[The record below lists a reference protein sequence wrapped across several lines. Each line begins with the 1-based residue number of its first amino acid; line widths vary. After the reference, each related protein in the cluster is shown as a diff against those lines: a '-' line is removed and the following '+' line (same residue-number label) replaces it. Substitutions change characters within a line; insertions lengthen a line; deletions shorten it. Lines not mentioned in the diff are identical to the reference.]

1 MKNFKRNLKFFLITA
16 AFATLIII
24 AFCKVFSMTSVSDK
38 DFKTYKT
45 GVEFFQKK
53 DYENAYYNFTNISH
67 NSKLYEIALLREANC
82 ADELKDVETAVKKY
96 HLFIE
101 RFPDSMFAA
110 KAYYALGQNYYR
122 QNELRKAEKIFTSL
136 KKNPI
141 DKEYAIAANYY
152 LGLINKEKHPDR
164 AKSFFITYLKESPN
178 GRFALNCINEITAL
192 KTELTGYENQIIGQ
206 AYFHNSYYTNAL
218 PYLNRA
224 EMRAVWHYLFRIYQN
239 AGQKE
244 KAQEIFS
251 NGYKNYSGAIDEKEL
266 YKTIESF
273 AKTSD
278 KTEKTG
284 WYKAL
289 EIAKENHS
297 KGEDFIMYRLSK
309 LVDEPL
315 REFFYKEIFR
325 KYPDGN
331 FASDALSNLFWIE
344 YTNRNYIEAAN
355 IGRMHIK
362 DYPNTI
368 AAPRINFWMGRIS
381 EIQGR
386 KNEAKGF
393 YQRILEKYPDDYY
406 AYRANKKLSILSGNS
421 PWKTRSYRHLPAH
434 APDIPFPLNH
444 TTMSDDNIALV
455 NLILKLDDYELLN
468 EVEKDNK
475 FVQSWLQYKEGNY
488 ATAAILARDALAE
501 TEEKPDFSD
510 SVYRLAYQLH
520 YPDLIN
526 KYSEKFDLDSYLV
539 TALIREESYFNPSAI
554 SSAGARGLMQIMPST
569 ATYIAAKENVPYYNK
584 QELLIP
590 EDNLNLGCAYL
601 KYAKNKLNNNDLL
614 AVASY
619 NGGPNAVKSWTNK
632 SNYNNLDEFI
642 ENIPY
647 EETKNYVKKV
657 YRTYWIYLN
666 MY

>member
-1 MKNFKRNLKFFLITA
+1 MKNLKRNLKFSLITA

-24 AFCKVFSMTSVSDK
+24 AFCKVYSMTSVTEK

-45 GVEFFQKK
+45 AVEFYQKK
-53 DYENAYYNFTNISH
+53 DYENAYFNFTNISR

-82 ADELKDVETAVKKY
+82 ADELKDTETAVKKY

-110 KAYYALGQNYYR
+110 KAYYSLGQNYFR
-122 QNELRKAEKIFTSL
+122 QNELKKAEKIFSAL
-136 KKNPI
+136 KKNSV

-164 AKSFFITYLKESPN
+164 AKNFFISYLKESPK
-178 GRFALNCINEITAL
+178 GRFALNCINELKAL
-192 KTELTGYENQIIGQ
+192 NLELSDYENNCIGR
-206 AYFHNSYYTNAL
+206 AYFQNSFYTNAL
-218 PYLNRA
+218 HYLSKA
-224 EMRAVWHYLFRIYQN
+224 DMRTTWHYLFVIYQN

-244 KAQEIFS
+244 KAEEIF
-251 NGYKNYSGAIDEKEL
+251 NTGYGNYSGAIEEEEL
-266 YKTIESF
+266 YKAIEHF
-273 AKTSD
+273 AQTRAEG
-278 KTEKTG
+278 EKSG

-289 EIAKENHS
+289 EISKTNHS
-297 KGEDFIMYRLSK
+297 KGEDFIMYRLTK
-309 LVDEPL
+309 LVEVPL
-315 REFFYKEIFR
+315 KEFFYKEIFR

-344 YTNRNYIEAAN
+344 YQNRNYIEAAN

-362 DYPNTI
+362 NYPNTI
-368 AAPRINFWMGRIS
+368 AAPRINFWMGKIS
-381 EIQGR
+381 ENQGR

-406 AYRANKKLSILSGNS
+406 AYRANKKLSILDGNS

-434 APDIPFPLNH
+434 AGNIQFPLNH
-444 TTMSDDNIALV
+444 TNLSDDNIALI

-468 EVEKDNK
+468 DVEKENK
-475 FVQSWLQYKEGNY
+475 FVQSWLNYKEGNY
-488 ATAAILARDALAE
+488 STAAILARDALAE
-501 TEEKPDFSD
+501 TEEKPD
-510 SVYRLAYQLH
+510 
-520 YPDLIN
+520 
-526 KYSEKFDLDSYLV
+526 LV
-539 TALIREESYFNPSAI
+539 REESYFNPSAV

-569 ATYIAAKENVPYYNK
+569 ASYIAAKESVPYYNRK
-584 QELLIP
+584 ELLTP
-590 EDNLNLGCAYL
+590 ENNLNLGCAYL
-601 KYAKNKLNNNDLL
+601 RYAKNQLNNNDLL

-619 NGGPNAVKSWTNK
+619 NGGPNAVKNWTNK